1 VPVRELAP
9 ARDDLLGKVSMNYQA
24 FTNDTLVMMHHG
36 ARGAL
41 AVDDELSKLG
51 EEPRF
56 KVRSTSD
63 WKTHA
68 ADLETEMVRRGMTFE
83 VIDWSAPAPDDPLQ
97 PEVPQG
103 GDKTANRDTRFR
115 DRIAAVINMR

>member
-1 VPVRELAP
+1 
-9 ARDDLLGKVSMNYQA
+9 MNYQA

-103 GDKTANRDTRFR
+103 GDKTANRDTRFG